1 MTDLLAFPC
10 PVMKICALKMCVHEQ
25 RENGKDNCHNDGV
38 IKPGPDFCDCGHCCF
53 YNCHKENG
61 GETSLRG

>member
-1 MTDLLAFPC
+1 
-10 PVMKICALKMCVHEQ
+10 MCVHEQ